1 MSARRPAGW
10 VPPAGGP
17 AWARWPGRF
26 LARVVW
32 DTRTAGAERVPV
44 TGPVVLAANHVTLID
59 GPVLIGVAPRPLH
72 IITKQELFHG
82 PVGWVLAR
90 AGQIPVDRSNGR
102 SALASSLGV
111 LRRGGAVGIFPEG
124 NRGRGEVSEVRAGAA
139 WLAVHGPA
147 PLVPVAILGTRR
159 TGESLGHLPG
169 LRRVLH
175 VEFGDAL
182 APAEGGSVRD
192 RVAATSLALR
202 DAMAALVVGAQART
216 GVALPADDPSQADD
230 PSRSDDPS

>member
-10 VPPAGGP
+10 VPSAAGP
-17 AWARWPGRF
+17 AWGRWLGRF

-32 DTRTAGAERVPV
+32 ETRATGAQRVPAD
-44 TGPVVLAANHVTLID
+44 GPVVLAANHVALID

-90 AGQIPVDRSNGR
+90 AGQIPVDRANGR
-102 SALASSLGV
+102 AALASGLGV

-124 NRGRGEVSEVRAGAA
+124 TRGRGEVSEVRAGAA
-139 WLAVHGPA
+139 WLAVHGEA

-159 TGESLGHLPG
+159 TGESPGRLPG

-175 VEFGDAL
+175 VEFGDPL
-182 APAEGGSVRD
+182 APATGGSARD
-192 RVAATSLALR
+192 RIAATSAALR
-202 DAMAALVVGAQART
+202 DAMAELVARVEART
-216 GVALPADDPSQADD
+216 GVTLPADDPSHPLA
-230 PSRSDDPS
+230 